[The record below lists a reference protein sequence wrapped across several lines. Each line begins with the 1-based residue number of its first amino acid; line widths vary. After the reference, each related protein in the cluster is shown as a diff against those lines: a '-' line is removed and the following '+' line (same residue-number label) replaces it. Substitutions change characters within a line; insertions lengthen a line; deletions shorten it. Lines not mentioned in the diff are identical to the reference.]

1 MLRIF
6 KLLASIPWKQ
16 FCWVELTVFRKKARW
31 VDLELPPSEKTSW
44 WRLDGYD
51 TDATGESTSA
61 EESDE
66 ESDDEELDEEDS
78 NHGEEMELEE

>member
-1 MLRIF
+1 MLQVDGTNYFVRYTG
-6 KLLASIPWKQ
+6 KSGGGN
-16 FCWVELTVFRKKARW
+16 TRKKARW
-31 VDLELPPSEKTSW
+31 VDLELPPTEKTSW

-66 ESDDEELDEEDS
+66 ESDDEELGEEDS
-78 NHGEEMELEE
+78 NDGEEMDEEE